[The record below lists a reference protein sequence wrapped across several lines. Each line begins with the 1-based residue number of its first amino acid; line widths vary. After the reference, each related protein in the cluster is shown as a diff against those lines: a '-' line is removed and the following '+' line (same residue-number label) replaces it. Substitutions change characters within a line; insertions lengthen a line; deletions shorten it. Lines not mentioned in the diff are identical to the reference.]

1 MNYTLETGLRR
12 SPKTMTLPPPLA
24 ESLLLTTAGLVIGLV
39 LALVIN
45 QWLMQH
51 YELPRLPWA
60 YLLVAGGL
68 MLLLG
73 QLAVAAPARRAAQ
86 LPPVSATRSV

>member
-1 MNYTLETGLRR
+1 MNYMLETGLR
-12 SPKTMTLPPPLA
+12 PPPRAMTRVALVA
-24 ESLLLTTAGLVIGLV
+24 ENLLLTTVGLVIGLV

-60 YLLVAGGL
+60 YLLVAAGL

-73 QLAVAAPARRAAQ
+73 QLAVAAPALRAAQ
-86 LPPVSATRSV
+86 LPPASATRSV

>member
-1 MNYTLETGLRR
+1 MNYTLETGQRPPRR
-12 SPKTMTLPPPLA
+12 AITLVPLVA
-24 ESLLLTTAGLVIGLV
+24 ENLLLTAAGLVIGLV

-73 QLAVAAPARRAAQ
+73 QLAVAAPARRAVQ
-86 LPPVSATRSV
+86 LPPASATRSV